1 MCSTP
6 TVQPAELTFLSG
18 ADVERLALTDEE
30 ILVAVEDGLYAQ
42 GSGQARI
49 EPRVHLEPDPALRG
63 HFNVLRGYLA
73 PLQLAGVK
81 VVGDYLDNYTR
92 GLPSELG
99 LLTLYDATTG
109 MPLAIVDATALT
121 SMRTGALTALGARL
135 LARPGARVLGHVG
148 SRGTAYWNV
157 RLLDHLLDFEEIRV
171 HSRRPESRNEFARRL
186 EGDLGKPVRATESWE
201 ECLRGADV
209 MVEASRLERPEPHLL
224 TSWVEPGCLVIPYG
238 TMSAVELTLTDV
250 MDKIV
255 VDDWGQARSGRFG
268 ALRAHV
274 DSGRLSEQNL
284 HGELCQ
290 ILVGDRPGRESDAE
304 RILFWHRGLS
314 LSDIALG
321 HALLEKARSL
331 GVGEALELA

>member
-1 MCSTP
+1 
-6 TVQPAELTFLSG
+6 VQPVELTFLSG
-18 ADVERLALTDEE
+18 ADVARLDLTDEE
-30 ILVAVEDGLYAQ
+30 ILDAVEGGLRAQ
-42 GSGQARI
+42 GSGEARI

-81 VVGDYLDNYTR
+81 VVGDYVDNYTR

-99 LLTLYDATTG
+99 LLTLYDATNG
-109 MPLAIVDATALT
+109 MPVAIVDASDLTA
-121 SMRTGALTALGARL
+121 MRTGALTALGARY
-135 LARPGARVLGHVG
+135 LARRDSRVLGHVG
-148 SRGTAYWNV
+148 ARGSSYWNV
-157 RLLDHLLDFEEIRV
+157 RLLDRLFDFDEIRV
-171 HSRRPESRNEFARRL
+171 HSRRPESREEFARRL
-186 EGDLGKPVRATESWE
+186 EQDLGKPVRATESWE

-209 MVEASRLERPEPHLL
+209 MVEATRLERPEPQLL

-250 MDKIV
+250 MDKVV
-255 VDDWGQARSGRFG
+255 VDDWGQARAGTFG

-274 DSGRLSEQNL
+274 DSGRLDEDSL
-284 HGELCQ
+284 HAELCQ
-290 ILVGDRPGRESDAE
+290 IVVGDKPGRESDDE

-321 HALLEKARSL
+321 HTMLEKARRL
-331 GVGEALELA
+331 GIGQTLDVS